1 MSSALGLSTGNKKTL
16 KIPKEVPSNIVSINS
31 LNSISS
37 TILNHMLAKAT
48 CHLGIL
54 AISLRRARFKN
65 ELVS

>member
-31 LNSISS
+31 QNSISS

-48 CHLGIL
+48 SHLETL
-54 AISLRRARFKN
+54 SLYSEEQDSKTN
-65 ELVS
+65 